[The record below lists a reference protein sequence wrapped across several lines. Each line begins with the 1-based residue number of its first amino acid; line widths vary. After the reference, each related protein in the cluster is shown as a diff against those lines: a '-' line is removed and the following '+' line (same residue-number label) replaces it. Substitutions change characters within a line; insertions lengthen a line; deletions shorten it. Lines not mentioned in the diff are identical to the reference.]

1 MAEQDGGMVG
11 EIDAG
16 LTLSRDIRF
25 EDLLC
30 QNPFVQNLYDHLCD
44 WKTMLITIATR
55 RACHLLEKL
64 QKSKYCGEVPATK
77 LAALQKVA
85 FPCHHRPFYLAA
97 RDHVEHIQSPFFVH
111 HHHLHPIIVSIPSC
125 PIMFNSIWFIIT
137 ICIIF

>member
-16 LTLSRDIRF
+16 LTLSRDIRL

-30 QNPFVQNLYDHLCD
+30 QNPFVRKLDDHLCD

-77 LAALQKVA
+77 LAALQKVS
-85 FPCHHRPFYLAA
+85 FP
-97 RDHVEHIQSPFFVH
+97 
-111 HHHLHPIIVSIPSC
+111 SIGLLVTKVLF
-125 PIMFNSIWFIIT
+125 IM
-137 ICIIF
+137 